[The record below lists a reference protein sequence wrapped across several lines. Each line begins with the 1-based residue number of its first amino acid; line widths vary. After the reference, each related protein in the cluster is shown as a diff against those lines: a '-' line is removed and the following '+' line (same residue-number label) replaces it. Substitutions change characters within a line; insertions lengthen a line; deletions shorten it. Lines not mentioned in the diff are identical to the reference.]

1 MFVLINCTRTSKE
14 TIIQNVANVLTGRNS
29 AQCRVGRANYN
40 ESKTIRKATCFVV
53 TPSFTLY
60 SDHQTTECSAQIS
73 FLIYKSML
81 KGCHYCIITHSLL
94 IFACGLI

>member
-1 MFVLINCTRTSKE
+1 MITPIF
-14 TIIQNVANVLTGRNS
+14 IQNVANVLTGQNS

-60 SDHQTTECSAQIS
+60 SDHQTPIFMLQRTLS
-73 FLIYKSML
+73 FSLDYSM
-81 KGCHYCIITHSLL
+81 KFQS
-94 IFACGLI
+94 CG